1 MAKRD
6 AKKRAHGDG
15 PYREAPLTPPPEK
28 KPWWL
33 WALLAS
39 AALLALVFNLSGED
53 DPEAEP
59 TLADVPPMLLDAV
72 AVFPTGGEVCYS
84 WQQAPLTANCSY
96 SEYTGMGTAI
106 HDGSVESVARM

>member
-39 AALLALVFNLSGED
+39 AALRPAGPPELASLQGCSAPSG
-53 DPEAEP
+53 AS
-59 TLADVPPMLLDAV
+59 V
-72 AVFPTGGEVCYS
+72 
-84 WQQAPLTANCSY
+84 
-96 SEYTGMGTAI
+96 
-106 HDGSVESVARM
+106 GSLGCF